1 MNKQHLFKAL
11 IGTIGFTAAMTQ
23 PLSATTATEE
33 LLWNPGFENWQ
44 NSILGS
50 TPEDW
55 ETALGESSQETTL
68 VLSGEYALR
77 LTSQSSQLGGKLQQ
91 EVRPALPETF
101 IPGDQYELTI
111 QYYTVTSNGGNDICL
126 NSYWSQGGTP
136 MEHDKELLDNG
147 TFFSSPQAW
156 GKQTIQTTVPE
167 GATSFY
173 LSLKVSEGSTV
184 VFDDFSFKK
193 VASTE
198 PTLQVQ
204 PSSIP
209 ELKTQINTPVQS
221 GDILVRTEN
230 LPGPVNIEIT
240 GADRDMFSVS
250 ANQIAEGE
258 TETIL
263 QITYQ
268 PTKAGSHS
276 AVLTFDC
283 PAAPEVFTSI
293 QLNGKA
299 TDPANPPVITV
310 NTPSPVTF
318 HAPAGGTDTQ
328 TISVSSRNISE
339 YLWAKVTDTNV
350 GVFHLSTTLLPE
362 NQENVELEVTFAPK
376 ESGTFHQRIE
386 FYSENAQS
394 VFIDLTGIATEAGGE
409 EETEGDRLPLDPSN
423 PVSLLDEHFD
433 EASHNLPLSIK
444 GWKNIAVEG
453 KRAWWGYDFTGDNE
467 KTAKV
472 TAYDSQAIGTY
483 PTEMWLVTPPL
494 DFLNAQSKI
503 FTFRVMG
510 DLLLEGQDASLEVYY
525 MDMADGTLFRS
536 PVEGIAIPS
545 IPDENG
551 EWREFHINLEGQNIA
566 DVFFMAFCFTATGGR
581 ENSAVYYIDDV
592 SFGRT
597 DLPTLTPSITVLA
610 EEVML
615 GETYTSPDITIT
627 ARNLTEPIALTLGG
641 ANPSAFELSTE
652 GLPAT
657 GGSFNVT
664 FSSEQEG
671 VHEAYV
677 KIASRGAADVYIP
690 LVFNNQKGSAIEII
704 AAEGDKRVAVY
715 DYSGKLVQEWIE
727 TCNETWHLPHLPK
740 GIYILQETNAKGSTA
755 RKIFITQ
762 E

>member
-1 MNKQHLFKAL
+1 MKKRY
-11 IGTIGFTAAMTQ
+11 TIQMLLSATAFAVAITQ
-23 PLSATTATEE
+23 PLAATATEEE

-44 NSILGS
+44 SSILGS

-55 ETALGESSQETTL
+55 ETALGEASQETTL
-68 VLSGEYALR
+68 LLSGEYALR
-77 LTSQSSQLGGKLQQ
+77 LNSQSSQLGGKLQQ
-91 EVRPALPETF
+91 EVRPALPATF
-101 IPGDQYELTI
+101 IPGDRYELTI
-111 QYYTVTSNGGNDICL
+111 QYYTVTSNGGDDICL
-126 NSYWSQGGTP
+126 NSYWTQGGTP
-136 MEHDKELLDNG
+136 MEHDKDVLDNG
-147 TFFSSPQAW
+147 TYFSSPQAW

-173 LSLKVSEGSTV
+173 FSLQVSEGCTV
-184 VFDDFSFKK
+184 VFDDFSFKRM
-193 VASTE
+193 ASTE
-198 PTLQVQ
+198 PALQVQ

-209 ELKTQINTPVQS
+209 ELKTQVNVPVQS
-221 GDILVRTEN
+221 GDILVRSEN
-230 LPGPVNIEIT
+230 LPGPASIEIT

-250 ANQIAEGE
+250 ANQIAEGSAE
-258 TETIL
+258 TTLQVTYAPTEAGAHTAIL
-263 QITYQ
+263 M
-268 PTKAGSHS
+268 
-276 AVLTFDC
+276 LDC
-283 PAAPEVFTSI
+283 PSAPEVFTSI
-293 QLNGKA
+293 RLNGRA

-318 HAPAGGTDTQ
+318 HAPAGDTETK

-409 EETEGDRLPLDPSN
+409 EETEGDRLPLDSSN
-423 PVSLLDEHFD
+423 PVTLLDEHFND
-433 EASHNLPLSIK
+433 ALHNTPLSLE
-444 GWKNIAVEG
+444 GWKNVAVEG
-453 KRAWWGYDFTGDNE
+453 KRAWWGYDFTEDNE

-472 TAYDSQAIGTY
+472 TAYDSQATGTY

-494 DFLNAQSKI
+494 DFLNAQSKV

-615 GETYTSPDITIT
+615 GETYTSPDIIVT
-627 ARNLTEPIALTLGG
+627 ARNLAEPIALTLGG

-727 TCNETWHLPHLPK
+727 TCNETWHLPRLPK
-740 GIYILQETNAKGSTA
+740 GIYILQETNAKGCTA

>member
-1 MNKQHLFKAL
+1 MDKQSIFKTLLSA
-11 IGTIGFTAAMTQ
+11 IGFTVAMSQ
-23 PLSATTATEE
+23 SLPAIAETEE

-44 NSILGS
+44 NSFLGS
-50 TPEDW
+50 SPEDW
-55 ETALGESSQETTL
+55 ETALGEASQETTL

-111 QYYTVTSNGGNDICL
+111 QYYTVTSNNGNDIRL

-136 MEHDKELLDNG
+136 LEHDKDILDNG
-147 TFFSSPQAW
+147 AFFSSPQAW
-156 GKQTIQTTVPE
+156 GKQTIHTTVPE

-173 LSLKVSEGSTV
+173 LSLQVSEGCTV
-184 VFDDFSFKK
+184 IFDDFSFKRM
-193 VASTE
+193 ASTK
-198 PTLQVQ
+198 PSLQVQ

-230 LPGPVNIEIT
+230 LPGAVNIEIT
-240 GADRDMFSVS
+240 GSDRDMFSVS
-250 ANQIAEGE
+250 TGQIAEGE
-258 TETIL
+258 TETTL
-263 QITYQ
+263 QVTYL
-268 PTKAGSHS
+268 PTEAGSHT
-276 AVLTFDC
+276 AVLMFDC

-293 QLNGKA
+293 RLNGKA

-310 NTPSPVTF
+310 NTPSPATF
-318 HAPAGGTDTQ
+318 HAPAGSTDTQ

-339 YLWAKVTDTNV
+339 YLWARVTDANV
-350 GVFHLSTTLLPE
+350 GVFHLSSTLLPE
-362 NQENVELEVTFAPK
+362 NQEDVELEVTFAPK

-394 VFIDLTGIATEAGGE
+394 VFIDLTGTATEAGGE
-409 EETEGDRLPLDPSN
+409 EETEGDRLPLDPSS
-423 PVSLLDEHFD
+423 PVTLLDEHFD
-433 EASHNLPLSIK
+433 ASAHNLPLSIK

-453 KRAWWGYDFTGDNE
+453 KRAWWGYDFADTNE
-467 KTAKV
+467 RTAKV
-472 TAYDSQAIGTY
+472 TAYDSQATDGY

-494 DFLNAQSKI
+494 DFQNAQSKV

-510 DLLLEGQDASLEVYY
+510 DLLLERQDAQLELRY
-525 MDMADGTLFRS
+525 MDMANGSLYQS

-551 EWREFHINLEGQNIA
+551 EWREFHLNLEGQNIA

-581 ENSAVYYIDDV
+581 KNSAVYYIDDV

-597 DLPTLTPSITVLA
+597 DLPVLAPSVTVLA
-610 EEVML
+610 KEVVL
-615 GETYTSPDITIT
+615 GETYTSPDITVT
-627 ARNLTEPIALTLGG
+627 ARNLAEPIALTLGG

-652 GLPAT
+652 ELPAT
-657 GGSFNVT
+657 GGSFRVS

-677 KIASRGAADVYIP
+677 KIASRGAADVYVP
-690 LVFNNQKGSAIEII
+690 LVFNNQRGNSIDMTVT
-704 AAEGDKRVAVY
+704 EGTSRFTVY
-715 DYSGKLVQEWIE
+715 DCSGRIVLEE
-727 TCNETWHLPHLPK
+727 TSGNESQVLSHLPQ
-740 GIYILQETNAKGSTA
+740 GIYILQKTDAQGSTV
-755 RKIFITQ
+755 RKVTVPKK
-762 E
+762 